1 MGKSLRIVDFDEKFD
16 PDRVV
21 TNSTDVENGG
31 FTEDGIFSEKIFG
44 NFHSIDRELREGW
57 IDFGDNYVI
66 NPLIYPYLS
75 KVIPN
80 LKRMINT
87 NKSLDVNGEEIV
99 EDELDGIGLSIFH
112 ENFNDFLEEYGI
124 KDIPEYT
131 FIMNNYDVI
140 FVNKYPILHAK
151 IRPGMI
157 IGNTVNS
164 YKINDNYKM
173 IVQYS
178 KELKEYDK
186 DVEGDFELNDI
197 LFNLQT
203 KLNEIVKDLINDL
216 IRKKKGFFRS
226 NCLGSRINNSARNII
241 TPLIGYRIDEIAL
254 PYLTYME
261 LYKKQLINLISSSKN
276 ITKMEAKKYWREYSL
291 GFDEKMYR
299 YILELN
305 EKTKGGQYML
315 INRPPTI
322 QLGSTVEL
330 KIAKIKTDYSDKT
343 LSISNNLLDS
353 FAGDYDGD
361 VLTLIPLFNKHLV
374 EAFSVF
380 SPAKLIVNANDGS
393 FNRDFFVEKE
403 QKTAMFILNH

>member
-1 MGKSLRIVDFDEKFD
+1 
-16 PDRVV
+16 
-21 TNSTDVENGG
+21 
-31 FTEDGIFSEKIFG
+31 
-44 NFHSIDRELREGW
+44 
-57 IDFGDNYVI
+57 
-66 NPLIYPYLS
+66 
-75 KVIPN
+75 
-80 LKRMINT
+80 
-87 NKSLDVNGEEIV
+87 
-99 EDELDGIGLSIFH
+99 
-112 ENFNDFLEEYGI
+112 
-124 KDIPEYT
+124 
-131 FIMNNYDVI
+131 
-140 FVNKYPILHAK
+140 
-151 IRPGMI
+151 
-157 IGNTVNS
+157 
-164 YKINDNYKM
+164 
-173 IVQYS
+173 
-178 KELKEYDK
+178 
-186 DVEGDFELNDI
+186 
-197 LFNLQT
+197 
-203 KLNEIVKDLINDL
+203 
-216 IRKKKGFFRS
+216 
-226 NCLGSRINNSARNII
+226 
-241 TPLIGYRIDEIAL
+241 
-254 PYLTYME
+254 
-261 LYKKQLINLISSSKN
+261 
-276 ITKMEAKKYWREYSL
+276 MEAKKYWREYSL